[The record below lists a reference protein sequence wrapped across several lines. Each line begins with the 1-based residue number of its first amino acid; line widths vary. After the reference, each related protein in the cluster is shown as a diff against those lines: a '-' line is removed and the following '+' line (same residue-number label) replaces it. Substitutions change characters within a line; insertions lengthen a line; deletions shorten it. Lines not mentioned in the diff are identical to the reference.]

1 MLVKHLGRCLPP
13 PRSYLPHTPSFG
25 HPVSGP
31 QCRVRLGWGR
41 KVLGSCTKEG
51 GLWVRS
57 EGTGIRD
64 MRFKE
69 GTAPR
74 MLSVSVKL
82 VLIDGGVPSP
92 LNPPSASSP
101 HSELCVPPPDTRA
114 HLFLVHFSPGFVST
128 LGFPGW
134 EGCREGMEPARGGWV
149 PVVSPATTQTEG
161 QVDMHTRGTRSTFLN
176 LSLLICKLRLRHHHG
191 YLVVFLFF
199 SRKG

>member
-1 MLVKHLGRCLPP
+1 MSGLRLGSQEGSREGGGEAPGPFRRMFCVASGGGGLSQILLVKHLGRCLPP
-13 PRSYLPHTPSFG
+13 PRPYLPHTPGFG

-41 KVLGSCTKEG
+41 KVLGSSTKEG

-57 EGTGIRD
+57 EGAGIRD

-92 LNPPSASSP
+92 LNPS
-101 HSELCVPPPDTRA
+101 
-114 HLFLVHFSPGFVST
+114 
-128 LGFPGW
+128 
-134 EGCREGMEPARGGWV
+134 
-149 PVVSPATTQTEG
+149 
-161 QVDMHTRGTRSTFLN
+161 
-176 LSLLICKLRLRHHHG
+176 LSLLASLRIVPPSDTVLTS
-191 YLVVFLFF
+191 FLFIPPTPRIGF
-199 SRKG
+199 YSQLSWV

>member
-1 MLVKHLGRCLPP
+1 MSGLRQGSQEGSREGGGEAPGPFRRIFCIARGGGGFSQILLVKHLGRCLPP

-57 EGTGIRD
+57 EGAGIRD

-92 LNPPSASSP
+92 LNPS
-101 HSELCVPPPDTRA
+101 
-114 HLFLVHFSPGFVST
+114 
-128 LGFPGW
+128 
-134 EGCREGMEPARGGWV
+134 
-149 PVVSPATTQTEG
+149 
-161 QVDMHTRGTRSTFLN
+161 
-176 LSLLICKLRLRHHHG
+176 LSLLSSLRT
-191 YLVVFLFF
+191 VCA
-199 SRKG
+199 SA

>member
-1 MLVKHLGRCLPP
+1 MSGLRLGSQEGSREGGGEAPGPFRRMFCVASGGGGLSQILLVKHLGRCLPP
-13 PRSYLPHTPSFG
+13 PRPYLPHTPGFG

-41 KVLGSCTKEG
+41 KVLGSSTKEG

-57 EGTGIRD
+57 EGAGIRD

-92 LNPPSASSP
+92 LNPSLSLLAS
-101 HSELCVPPPDTRA
+101 LRIVPPPDTRA
-114 HLFLVHFSPGFVST
+114 HLFLVHFPRIGFYSR
-128 LGFPGW
+128 LS
-134 EGCREGMEPARGGWV
+134 WV
-149 PVVSPATTQTEG
+149 
-161 QVDMHTRGTRSTFLN
+161 
-176 LSLLICKLRLRHHHG
+176 
-191 YLVVFLFF
+191 
-199 SRKG
+199 